1 MVAEP
6 PFEAKSRFRHGL
18 PCFSAR
24 AEMMRFL
31 ALFLMLAPL
40 TAAAQC
46 GFVNSDEGMTI
57 VVGKGDKRCF
67 SSPEFRENFRS
78 NLVASVKAME
88 VEEARTAWQRRAF
101 DERSATGEKL
111 WKLAERKHA
120 AAGGR
125 YFGQR

>member
-6 PFEAKSRFRHGL
+6 PFEAKSRFRYGL

-31 ALFLMLAPL
+31 ALFLLLAPL
-40 TAAAQC
+40 TVTAQC

-67 SSPEFRENFRS
+67 SSPEFRENFRNS
-78 NLVASVKAME
+78 LVASVTAME
-88 VEEARTAWQRRAF
+88 AEEARTAWQRRAF
-101 DERSATGEKL
+101 DARNATGEKL
-111 WKLAERKHA
+111 WRLAERQHA
-120 AAGGR
+120 ASGGR